1 MGRNM
6 IREMMGH
13 DPFEDDPFF
22 RDPFGGFPGRG
33 GLVGGSFDNFGG
45 MQMTMGGFPSMNQMM
60 MSGGGMGGGSSMVFQ
75 SSSFSSNGRTV
86 HQSSTTARMGP
97 GGVAE
102 VQSQVRDGSGR
113 ERIMLE
119 RRLGDRARRV
129 EKSRDLQS
137 GEEETTDNT
146 FGIED
151 GQEEQFDQ
159 EFHRAMRS
167 HGYMHGH
174 GRHGMISAPQAP
186 QAPQARP
193 ARQIGYFQPEPQGRG
208 YPSHQGYRGHGF

>member
-1 MGRNM
+1 
-6 IREMMGH
+6 
-13 DPFEDDPFF
+13 
-22 RDPFGGFPGRG
+22 
-33 GLVGGSFDNFGG
+33 
-45 MQMTMGGFPSMNQMM
+45 
-60 MSGGGMGGGSSMVFQ
+60 
-75 SSSFSSNGRTV
+75 
-86 HQSSTTARMGP
+86 MGP

-129 EKSRDLQS
+129 EKSRDLRS

-151 GQEEQFDQ
+151 GQEEDFDH

-167 HGYMHGH
+167 HGYMQGQ
-174 GRHGMISAPQAP
+174 GRQAIVN
-186 QAPQARP
+186 APQAR
-193 ARQIGYFQPEPQGRG
+193 
-208 YPSHQGYRGHGF
+208 